1 MASPR
6 RRARAGREKYIR
18 RWRMKTLYSGL
29 ELRMMAI
36 FILTSDIYVWSVR
49 SVMLLCLSIYIR
61 AMHIGA
67 PARSR
72 SSVRR
77 GGALP
82 A

>member
-1 MASPR
+1 
-6 RRARAGREKYIR
+6 
-18 RWRMKTLYSGL
+18 MKTLYSGI
-29 ELRMMAI
+29 EPRMMTI
-36 FILTSDIYVWSVR
+36 FILSGDIYIWSVR

-72 SSVRR
+72 SSVWR